1 MDLLGTLLGSVQSGA
16 VGQAAA
22 QLGLKSSDSQALL
35 KKLVPALAGGI
46 KQNAANA
53 GGLEGLAA
61 ALGRGNHQRYLD
73 DPAALKATA
82 TTSDG
87 NAILG
92 HLLGSKDVSRRVAG
106 EASTETGVDVGTIK
120 KFLPIVAA
128 AAMGALSKQTKGGE
142 SLSKSDLG
150 GALNLLSGLLGPSGG
165 GSTAEK
171 LLSLGKKLF

>member
-1 MDLLGTLLGSVQSGA
+1 MDILGTLLGSVQGGS

-22 QLGLKSSDSQALL
+22 QLGLKSSDSEALL
-35 KKLVPALAGGI
+35 KKLLPALAGGI
-46 KQNAANA
+46 QQNAANP

-61 ALGRGNHQRYLD
+61 ALGKGNHQRYIE
-73 DPAALKATA
+73 DPEALKDAATV
-82 TTSDG
+82 TDG

-92 HLLGSKDVSRRVAG
+92 HLLGSKDVSRSVAG
-106 EASTETGVDVGTIK
+106 EASAETGIDVGTIK

-128 AAMGALSKQTKGGE
+128 AAMGALSKQTNGGA

-150 GALNLLSGLLGPSGG
+150 GALGMLGSLLGSSGG

-171 LLSLGKKLF
+171 LLSLGKELF

>member
-1 MDLLGTLLGSVQSGA
+1 MNILGTLLGSVQGGA

-22 QLGLKSSDSQALL
+22 QLGLGSSDSEALL

-46 KQNAANA
+46 QRSAANA

-61 ALGRGNHQRYLD
+61 ALGKGNHQRYID
-73 DPAALKATA
+73 DPAALKDAATVM
-82 TTSDG
+82 DG

-92 HLLGSKDVSRRVAG
+92 HLLGSKEVSRRVAG
-106 EASTETGVDVGTIK
+106 EASAETGIDVGTIK

-128 AAMGALSKQTKGGE
+128 AAMGALSKQTQGGA

-150 GALNLLSGLLGPSGG
+150 GALGMLSSLLGSAAGD
-165 GSTAEK
+165 STAGK